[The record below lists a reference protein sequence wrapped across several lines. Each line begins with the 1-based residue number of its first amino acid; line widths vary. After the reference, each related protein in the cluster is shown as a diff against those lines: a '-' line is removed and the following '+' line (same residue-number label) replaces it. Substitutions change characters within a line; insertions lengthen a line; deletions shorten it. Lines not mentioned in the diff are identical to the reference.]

1 MNRRWLWSLLPFI
14 LLISCTPAVGVQE
27 PNIEFFSDRAARGEH
42 VAARLMGTDITP
54 SEGLEVF
61 VDGISADV
69 VSFNENVVVFEVP
82 TEERELS
89 ESAEPVRVVVT
100 DGEAQAEGELR
111 ILGDV
116 VPGEIIVL
124 ALPGVE
130 LEDQFNQAVERFFAE
145 GIFQG
150 LRFTEAYRRQND
162 LPEQVSEVSF
172 TRSLEGLRALI
183 NPLDGTGIDERIEE
197 NIALLNRANSPCTG
211 DLATFEIDGIPLAE
225 FLEVLERVELPGDGH
240 STGHGGQGL
249 GDYLEAIGVNPD
261 SRDLTGEGAT
271 IAVLD
276 SGLEQADAFGNRLL
290 LDLDYDFVIDIDDA
304 TNDPAGHGTSVAL
317 LAAGDPTGVAS
328 AAQVLP
334 VKVCDDGVNCR
345 ADRVAYGI
353 CHALVHAP
361 DGPENMVINL
371 SLGGPLRVTVHELLL
386 RSAVDDVQ
394 TVVVASAG
402 NEASLGSPEHFPAAL
417 SAPDEPDGIIAVGA
431 LVGEGSS
438 WAPWD
443 ESTRG
448 EFVDIAA
455 PGISVTNGQLGTSF
469 AAPLVSGATALLRN
483 LSPIEIEACL
493 RNTVQ
498 APVAP
503 QAAVGEGMLDVA
515 AALARCAP

>member
-1 MNRRWLWSLLPFI
+1 MNRRWFWSFLLFV
-14 LLISCTPAVGVQE
+14 LLISCTPAVRGQE
-27 PNIEFFSDRAARGEH
+27 PNIEFLSDRAARGEH

-54 SEGLEVF
+54 SEGLEVL
-61 VDGISADV
+61 VNDTPAEI

-82 TEERELS
+82 TEERDLS
-89 ESAEPVRVVVT
+89 ESAEPVSVVIR
-100 DGEAQAEGELR
+100 DGEAQAEGALR

-150 LRFTEAYRRQND
+150 LEFTETYRRQND
-162 LPEQVSEVSF
+162 LPEQVSKVLFE
-172 TRSLEGLRALI
+172 RRLEGLRALI
-183 NPLDGTGIDERIEE
+183 NPLDGTGINERIEE

-211 DLATFEIDGIPLAE
+211 DLATFAIDGIPLAE
-225 FLEVLERVELPGDGH
+225 FLEVLENVNLPGDGQ
-240 STGHGGQGL
+240 SAGHGGQGS
-249 GDYLEAIGVNPD
+249 GDYSGAIGINPD

-271 IAVLD
+271 VAVLD
-276 SGLEQADAFGNRLL
+276 SGVAQADEFGNRLL
-290 LDLDYDFVIDIDDA
+290 LNLDYDFVINVDDA

-317 LAAGDPTGVAS
+317 LAAGDSTGIAS

-386 RSAVDDVQ
+386 RSAVNDVQ

-402 NEASLGSPEHFPAAL
+402 NEAPLGSPAHYPAAL
-417 SAPDEPDGIIAVGA
+417 SSPDEPDGIIAVGA
-431 LVGEGSS
+431 LVEDGGGWVS
-438 WAPWD
+438 WSD
-443 ESTRG
+443 STRG
-448 EFVDIAA
+448 AFVDIAA
-455 PGISVTNGQLGTSF
+455 PGISLTTNQLGTSF
-469 AAPLVSGATALLRN
+469 AAPLVSGAAALLRN
-483 LSPIEIEACL
+483 LPPIEIEACL
-493 RNTVQ
+493 RGTTQ
-498 APVAP
+498 APNTP
-503 QAAVGEGMLDVA
+503 QDAVGDGMLEVG
-515 AALARCAP
+515 AALAQCP